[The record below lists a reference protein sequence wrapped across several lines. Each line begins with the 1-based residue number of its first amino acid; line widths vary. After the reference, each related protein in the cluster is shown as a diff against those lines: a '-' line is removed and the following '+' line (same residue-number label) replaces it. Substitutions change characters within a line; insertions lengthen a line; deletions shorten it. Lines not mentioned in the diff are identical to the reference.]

1 MCRDLPLRLTA
12 AILALLPLA
21 AASSHDVALLGDPPS
36 DHRHGWV
43 TQWLGTYVSMPLDVN
58 GRPTYA
64 KADDTG
70 KVIWSL
76 ASGEWRIGRE
86 RDIKTGR
93 GLFSVRESDA
103 LAPDL
108 VVSTWQIATE
118 GHGWTDAPGLAC
130 VPAPPPVVYLF
141 GHAPSSNWP
150 LRGWVS
156 TWLGA
161 YELQPELMNG
171 RPVYGRDEFVF
182 GRDDAL
188 VLSSQRL
195 WFARS
200 DASEPG
206 FWFFGPAS
214 GLGGSL
220 GWLSAMRDA
229 LAPHLVGSSWR
240 TASEEAG
247 HQVKR
252 AVLGSATA
260 HCPALLVLARQAP
273 GCGKPSGRAA
283 GSRDEPLRAAQGPM
297 GGSGAAMTPG
307 RSRRTRGFQPSGQCG
322 VGTGARPARDCQPEP
337 RCRLV
342 PQQRH
347 GRGRA
352 WSRGIWL
359 EAQAAAAAAAAGGLR
374 GCRVRHGRRCAPLA
388 APRAGARQLLRRGR
402 ARSRGGGGRAD
413 AGFCS

>member
-108 VVSTWQIATE
+108 VASTWQIATE

-171 RPVYGRDEFVF
+171 RPAYGRDDFVF
-182 GRDDAL
+182 GHDDAL

-200 DASEPG
+200 DAGLG

-214 GLGGSL
+214 GVGGTL
-220 GWLSAMRDA
+220 GWLSAMGDA

-247 HQVKR
+247 HQVER
-252 AVLGSATA
+252 AHQSRAPQLTA
-260 HCPALLVLARQAP
+260 LPPP
-273 GCGKPSGRAA
+273 GA
-283 GSRDEPLRAAQGPM
+283 GSPGPWLRCSQHEPLALGTSRWEPLRVRWAERSGSDALPKSPISRLPAA
-297 GGSGAAMTPG
+297 
-307 RSRRTRGFQPSGQCG
+307 RTRWRGFR
-322 VGTGARPARDCQPEP
+322 RPA
-337 RCRLV
+337 
-342 PQQRH
+342 
-347 GRGRA
+347 
-352 WSRGIWL
+352 
-359 EAQAAAAAAAAGGLR
+359 
-374 GCRVRHGRRCAPLA
+374 CA
-388 APRAGARQLLRRGR
+388 
-402 ARSRGGGGRAD
+402 
-413 AGFCS
+413 